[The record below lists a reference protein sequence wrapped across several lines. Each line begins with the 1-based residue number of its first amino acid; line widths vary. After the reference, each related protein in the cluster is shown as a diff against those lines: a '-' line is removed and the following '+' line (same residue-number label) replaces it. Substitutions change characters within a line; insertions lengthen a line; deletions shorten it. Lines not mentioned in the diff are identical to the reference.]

1 MNCHWLTQKGEQLS
15 GDFQSAEI
23 AVASISEAWVQASL
37 LLLIDPD
44 TKLLVLCGRRVEK
57 ELDPVGKLYA
67 GALIVHRGDLS
78 HADVPYKDGNLRL
91 KASVRVDGIVHDDGI
106 VERVAWV
113 FFRFQHCFKRCD
125 SKLALSN
132 HYRACNENPR
142 MEEIAKKCKRNND
155 MGAFC
160 EECQRHFG
168 KTNLY
173 YAHDCLGHHAAEEES
188 EVSEYENAVYDA

>member
-1 MNCHWLTQKGEQLS
+1 MASNVHTTWSVAERVTVVVSLANAKGRAIEWRLPVC
-15 GDFQSAEI
+15 GDS
-23 AVASISEAWVQASL
+23 SH
-37 LLLIDPD
+37 
-44 TKLLVLCGRRVEK
+44 
-57 ELDPVGKLYA
+57 LDLRSV

-113 FFRFQHCFKRCD
+113 FFRFQHCFKRYD

-173 YAHDCLGHHAAEEES
+173 DAHDCLGHHAAEEES
-188 EVSEYENAVYDA
+188 EVSEYDNAVYDA